1 MIRIPEKQREEKVN
15 LEKIAV
21 GAKEAARMLS
31 ISERTLWTLTKD
43 KRVPAR
49 RVGRKWIYSVDELR
63 RFARGQ

>member
-1 MIRIPEKQREEKVN
+1 MITIKEKPKEENLN

-43 KRVPAR
+43 KRVSAR
-49 RVGRKWIYSVDELR
+49 RVGRKWIYSVEELR